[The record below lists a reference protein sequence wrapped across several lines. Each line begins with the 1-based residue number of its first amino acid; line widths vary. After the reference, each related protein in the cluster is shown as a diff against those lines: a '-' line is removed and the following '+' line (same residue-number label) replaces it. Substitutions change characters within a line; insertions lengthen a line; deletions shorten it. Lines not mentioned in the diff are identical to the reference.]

1 MYPIPEAGGPYMQ
14 QYRQPEGRGGEYV
27 SYTGSQKWVEDSM
40 YLIPEAGGDYMQ
52 LYRQPE
58 GGEGE
63 GGGEYV
69 SYT

>member
-1 MYPIPEAGGPYMQ
+1 
-14 QYRQPEGRGGEYV
+14 
-27 SYTGSQKWVEDSM
+27 M
-40 YLIPEAGGDYMQ
+40 YLIPEAGGFYMQ
-52 LYRQPE
+52 LFRQPE